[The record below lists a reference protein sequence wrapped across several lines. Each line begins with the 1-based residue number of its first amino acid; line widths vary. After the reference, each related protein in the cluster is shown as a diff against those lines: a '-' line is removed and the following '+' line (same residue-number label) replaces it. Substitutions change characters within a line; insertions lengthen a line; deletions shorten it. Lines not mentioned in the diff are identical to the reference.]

1 MSREEVLLVDPG
13 GNPVGAAARA
23 RVRAEGLWHA
33 CAAVVVRSLDGRRLY
48 VHRRTDTKDVYPG
61 LLDPTCGGVVAAG
74 ETPDECAARELA
86 EELGVTATPAFR
98 FRTTFVDGT
107 IRYVAHV
114 YETRTD
120 GPFTHQPEE
129 VAWGGWVEVEEV
141 RALAE
146 DPDWPVVPDGR
157 ALIKGWFGWVW
168 RSPCRS
174 PGSPCC

>member
-1 MSREEVLLVDPG
+1 MSLEEVLLVDQG
-13 GNPVGAAARA
+13 GNPVGAATRA

-33 CAAVVVRSLDGRRLY
+33 CAAIVVRSLDGRRLY

-61 LLDPTCGGVVAAG
+61 LYDPTCGGVVAAG
-74 ETPDECAARELA
+74 ETPEECAARELA

-141 RALAE
+141 RALVE

-157 ALIKGWFGWVW
+157 ALIKGWFEWVW
-168 RSPCRS
+168 RSPCPS

>member
-1 MSREEVLLVDPG
+1 MIEERVLVVDPE
-13 GNPVGAAARA
+13 GNPVGSATRA
-23 RVRAEGLWHA
+23 RMRAEGLWHA
-33 CAAVVVRSLDGRRLY
+33 CAAIVVRSLDGERLY

-61 LLDPTCGGVVAAG
+61 LYDPTCGGVVAAG

-98 FRTTFVDGT
+98 FRAPFVEGT

-114 YETRTD
+114 YEARTD

-129 VAWGGWVEVEEV
+129 VAWGGWVGVDEV

-157 ALIKGWFGWVW
+157 ALIREWFTWV
-168 RSPCRS
+168 RSS
-174 PGSPCC
+174 P